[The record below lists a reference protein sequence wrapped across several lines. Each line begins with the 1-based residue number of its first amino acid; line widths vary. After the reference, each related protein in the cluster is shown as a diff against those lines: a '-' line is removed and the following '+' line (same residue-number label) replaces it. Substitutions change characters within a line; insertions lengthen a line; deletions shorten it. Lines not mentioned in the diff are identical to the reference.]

1 MPWPQ
6 WKFEKRGLVKKNG
19 PSKKQRVGIP
29 VAVFLVLLDLL
40 PSFQRDASGKRFGL
54 LFRLSGFACAHV
66 VIGGGAG

>member
-29 VAVFLVLLDLL
+29 VAVFLVLLDFL
-40 PSFQRDASGKRFGL
+40 PSFQRDTSGERFGF
-54 LFRLSGFACAHV
+54 LFRLSFITCTHFVYV
-66 VIGGGAG
+66 VEN